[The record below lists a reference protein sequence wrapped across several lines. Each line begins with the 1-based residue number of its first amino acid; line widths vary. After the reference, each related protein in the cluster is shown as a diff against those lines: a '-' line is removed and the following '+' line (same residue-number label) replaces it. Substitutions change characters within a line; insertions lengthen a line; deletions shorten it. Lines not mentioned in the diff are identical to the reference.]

1 MKIRSDSLSAF
12 STPRA
17 LIGFGLG
24 ATGVLLVIFAFLA
37 LPSTAR
43 ADAPCT
49 DVEFTETGAEEY
61 GATYVQ
67 MHSVTGCTIYYTTNS
82 VGWPANPTH
91 SSAIYNPTND
101 PDYEGLLVNFGQ
113 TRYYKAFA
121 HKTHTIPHDWDSPN
135 ITFYLV
141 DNSGN

>member
-1 MKIRSDSLSAF
+1 MKIRSVSLSAF

-49 DVEFTETGAEEY
+49 DVEFTETGGEEY
-61 GATYVQ
+61 GSTYVQ
-67 MHSVTGCTIYYTTNS
+67 MHSVTGCTIYYTVNA

-91 SSAIYNPTND
+91 SSAVYNPSND
-101 PDYEGLLVNFGQ
+101 PNYEGLGVAFGQ

-121 HKTHTIPHDWDSPN
+121 HKTKFTPHDWDSPN
-135 ITFYLV
+135 ITFYMV